1 VSDTYLTP
9 GAVEA
14 HGGVSELGPELR
26 LEVFVAEVAFAL
38 QSEQNIKILT
48 VRYGT

>member
-1 VSDTYLTP
+1 MNYNKNHYGGSDTYLTP

-14 HGGVSELGPELR
+14 HSGVSELGPELR

-38 QSEQNIKILT
+38 QSKI
-48 VRYGT
+48 